1 MSDGVET
8 LGQRLQTARGRK
20 GLSVQKAA
28 DGLRLDAWVIEAL
41 ESGNYERIGPQVYA
55 KGHLKHYAES
65 LGLPVAE
72 VLAAFD
78 GAQPAPLPPQPAGM
92 RMRTDS
98 STGGEL
104 PWSVILGC
112 AAVAVA
118 LAGLMWWR
126 PWLARTT
133 AVADGKPPGAARP
146 VPLAEPA
153 TVAPATAP
161 SGVAP
166 EVTGALAAT
175 GALAVTGAPV
185 VPLAEAQDAGLVA
198 TAIPPEGGAGRARL
212 RLSFLGDSW
221 VDVHDASG
229 QRLFAGTGH
238 VNNVRS
244 MSGEAPFRIYL
255 KSASS
260 IRLEINNHLVAI
272 GPQHL
277 AGDVAHFEAGADGIL
292 RRDLRVAP
300 TTGLATPGVAPST
313 AAPAVTPG
321 TRPHG

>member
-1 MSDGVET
+1 MSEGVET
-8 LGQRLQTARGRK
+8 LGQRLQAARGRK
-20 GLSVQKAA
+20 GLSVQKSA
-28 DGLRLDAWVIEAL
+28 DELRLDAWVIEGL
-41 ESGNYERIGPQVYA
+41 ESGDYERIGPCVYA
-55 KGHLKHYAES
+55 KGHLKRYAEL

-72 VLAAFD
+72 VLAALD
-78 GAQPAPLPPQPAGM
+78 GAQPAPKPPQPAGM
-92 RMRTDS
+92 RMRTAP

-104 PWSVILGC
+104 PWSVIIGC

-133 AVADGKPPGAARP
+133 AAADGRAPGAVGPQP
-146 VPLAEPA
+146 VAEPA
-153 TVAPATAP
+153 SGAPATEATAATL
-161 SGVAP
+161 VAP
-166 EVTGALAAT
+166 VAPGIPAVP
-175 GALAVTGAPV
+175 AVTGS
-185 VPLAEAQDAGLVA
+185 EAADAALVA
-198 TAIPPEGGAGRARL
+198 TPVPPEGGAGRARL

-260 IRLEINNHLVAI
+260 IRLEINNHVVAI
-272 GPQHL
+272 GPQYL

-313 AAPAVTPG
+313 AAPAATPG